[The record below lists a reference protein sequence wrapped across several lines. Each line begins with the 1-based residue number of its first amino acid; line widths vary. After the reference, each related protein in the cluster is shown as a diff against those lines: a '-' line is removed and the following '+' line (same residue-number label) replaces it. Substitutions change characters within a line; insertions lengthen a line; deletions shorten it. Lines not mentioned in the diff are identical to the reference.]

1 MSFDAAEA
9 AKRLGVPESEV
20 AAVRDTMHGPV
31 VTTTDGR
38 AYIVTDNGN
47 LAFYESGPQ
56 DTAFPVFVPAAEPEE
71 PAVDVDGDG
80 VPDGSARQV
89 TDWVNR
95 GEDADEVRD
104 RAAMALA
111 AERGKGD
118 DARSTLVAALEKLVG

>member
-1 MSFDAAEA
+1 MSLSTADAAA
-9 AKRLGVPESEV
+9 RLGVPESEV

-56 DTAFPVFVPAAEPEE
+56 DTAFPVFVPPAEPEE
-71 PAVDVDGDG
+71 PAVDLDGDG
-80 VPDGSARQV
+80 VPDGTAKQV
-89 TDWVNR
+89 TDWV
-95 GEDADEVRD
+95 GTDRD
-104 RAAMALA
+104 RAAQALA